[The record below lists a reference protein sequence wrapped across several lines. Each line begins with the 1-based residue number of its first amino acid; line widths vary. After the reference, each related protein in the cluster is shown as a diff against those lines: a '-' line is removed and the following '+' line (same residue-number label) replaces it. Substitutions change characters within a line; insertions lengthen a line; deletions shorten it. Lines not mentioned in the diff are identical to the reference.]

1 MLNYKVKHRLTLV
14 ILTSSFTCVSMLF
27 AFQILTRQ
35 ELAFV
40 LCLYDPVI
48 YLIGDCLIVTLFLF
62 LITMLILR
70 FLLFSIH
77 MLYGSISFVLLKDI
91 IVWYCL
97 PCSI

>member
-14 ILTSSFTCVSMLF
+14 ILTLLFTCVSVLF
-27 AFQILTRQ
+27 AFHVLTRQ

-48 YLIGDCLIVTLFLF
+48 YLIGDCLIVALFLF
-62 LITMLILR
+62 LIATLIPC

-77 MLYGSISFVLLKDI
+77 MLYGSISFVLLRDV